1 MAARRGRSRGVDNH
15 ERRARKELFDKQC
28 YYRRHHIVI
37 QNGVWIRTYKL
48 FTMEECVFWFERG
61 MKVPLD
67 LVPPEFWRDNETGL
81 YNFGEES
88 LGEDF

>member
-1 MAARRGRSRGVDNH
+1 M
-15 ERRARKELFDKQC
+15 
-28 YYRRHHIVI
+28 
-37 QNGVWIRTYKL
+37 WIRTYKL